1 MNIDNRIESAVEMLH
16 KLKDAI
22 RAVNRI
28 PNCKVTSVRYDYNY
42 DADARDPD
50 WEQCKE
56 VYTKIPYCR
65 WLDKKVSDT
74 KAKLFKIGDVQ
85 MRYKDRWSAILQI
98 EVDGTWHTMTSNLQK
113 APFMVKFICKEV

>member
-28 PNCKVTSVRYDYNY
+28 PNCKVTSVRYNYDY

-56 VYTKIPYCR
+56 VYSKIPFCR
-65 WLDKKVSDT
+65 WLESKYSFDDNKCFKV
-74 KAKLFKIGDVQ
+74 GDVQ
-85 MRYKDRWSAILQI
+85 MRYKSGFCNSLQL

-113 APFMVKFICKEV
+113 APFMVKFLCKEV